1 MREIAGIGVVKRFAV
16 APCGVKYLNLAT
28 ECIKILRVYI
38 SYNKKSQDEKNFCD
52 TFIKIG
58 NKIDYY
64 IDFSDNQ
71 MNYVTKTTSLI
82 ETVN

>member
-1 MREIAGIGVVKRFAV
+1 MREIAGF
-16 APCGVKYLNLAT
+16 
-28 ECIKILRVYI
+28 LRVYI

-52 TFIKIG
+52 AFIKIG

-71 MNYVTKTTSLI
+71 MNYVTKTISLI